1 MLKKLNKKY
10 IFLAIFFVVIH
21 ALFIVYVTSIP
32 PTIHSS
38 SMPYELV
45 IEYEL
50 FLLVTLML
58 PLLIPSSIGLPV
70 FANVPFMAIPNVLG
84 HIYLVIFWFL
94 IYWLFISI
102 FFKITHKLTK
112 FVQK

>member
-10 IFLAIFFVVIH
+10 IYLAVLCVVIH
-21 ALFIVYVTSIP
+21 ALFTVYVNSIP
-32 PTIHSS
+32 PTINSS
-38 SMPYELV
+38 SMPHELK

-50 FLLVTLML
+50 FIVITLIM

-70 FANVPFMAIPNVLG
+70 FSNVPFMAIPNVFG
-84 HIYLVIFWFL
+84 IICLVIIWFL
-94 IYWLFISI
+94 IYWLFISM
-102 FFKITHKLTK
+102 FFKITHKITK